1 MIQLAIFD
9 LDGFLVNTEQL
20 KAGSY
25 ARAVA
30 ALCPGKVAEA
40 EVLAAYKEM
49 RAKAASENSFIC
61 SISETEVVEAYKDLV
76 GRSRQEMAEGLV
88 KRFSLEDSLRP
99 YMEKYSI
106 SEPWQA
112 LVKVRMPLYE
122 AMISDSETIRSN
134 QWAHNVSLVH
144 FMRKAGYRTA
154 LATMSDKE
162 HVQRILGIIA
172 LERSFDLVVSGEDVH
187 QGKPDPEI
195 YLRMSKELGIQQSDC
210 LVFED
215 SLTGV
220 KGGLAA
226 GMWVIAVTTPF
237 TERGVHEAG
246 ILEDKWIVDDPSRL
260 QEVVGNMLKERQED
274 E

>member
-1 MIQLAIFD
+1 MIRLAIFD

-20 KAGSY
+20 KAVSY

-40 EVLAAYKEM
+40 EVLSAYKEM
-49 RAKAASENSFIC
+49 RAKETLDNSFIC
-61 SISETEVVEAYKDLV
+61 SISETDVVEAYKDLV

-88 KRFSLEDSLRP
+88 NRFSLEDSLRP
-99 YMEKYSI
+99 YMDKYGI

-112 LVKVRMPLYE
+112 LVKVRLPLYE
-122 AMISDSETIRSN
+122 ALISNPETIRSN
-134 QWAHNVSLVH
+134 QWFHNVSLVH
-144 FMRKAGYRTA
+144 FMGKAGYHTA

-162 HVQRILGIIA
+162 HVLRILGIIA
-172 LERSFDLVVSGEDVH
+172 LEKSFDLVLSGEDVSH
-187 QGKPDPEI
+187 GKPDPEI
-195 YLRMSKELGIQQSDC
+195 YLKISNALGISQSDC

-226 GMWVIAVTTPF
+226 GMWVIAVTTSF

-260 QEVVGNMLKERQED
+260 QEVVGDMLKEREQE
-274 E
+274 

>member
-20 KAGSY
+20 KAISY

-40 EVLAAYKEM
+40 EVLSAYKEM
-49 RAKAASENSFIC
+49 RAREVSENSFIC
-61 SISETEVVEAYKDLV
+61 SISETDVVEAYKDLV

-88 KRFSLEDSLRP
+88 KRFALEDPLRP
-99 YMEKYSI
+99 YMEKYSV

-122 AMISDSETIRSN
+122 DLISNPETILSN
-134 QWAHNVSLVH
+134 QWSHNVSLVH
-144 FMRKAGYRTA
+144 FMRNAGYRTA
-154 LATMSDKE
+154 LATMSDRE

-172 LERSFDLVVSGEDVH
+172 LEKSFDLVVSGEDVSK
-187 QGKPDPEI
+187 GKPDPEI
-195 YLRMSKELGIQQSDC
+195 YLRISNELRIPKSDC

-226 GMWVIAVTTPF
+226 GMWVIAVTTAF
-237 TERGVHEAG
+237 TEQGVHASG

-260 QEVVGNMLKERQED
+260 QAVVGNMLKERQD
-274 E
+274 NG

>member
-20 KAGSY
+20 KAVSY

-40 EVLAAYKEM
+40 GVLAAYKEI
-49 RAKAASENSFIC
+49 RAKEISENSFIC
-61 SISETEVVEAYKDLV
+61 SISETEVVEAYRDLV
-76 GRSRQEMAEGLV
+76 GRSRQEMSEGLV
-88 KRFSLEDSLRP
+88 KRLALEDPLRP
-99 YMEKYSI
+99 YMEKYGVN
-106 SEPWQA
+106 EPWQA
-112 LVKVRMPLYE
+112 LVKVRMPVYE
-122 AMISDSETIRSN
+122 ALISDPETIRSN
-134 QWAHNVSLVH
+134 QWTHNVSLVR
-144 FMRKAGYRTA
+144 FMRKAGYRIA

-162 HVQRILGIIA
+162 HVMRILGIIA
-172 LERSFDLVVSGEDVH
+172 LEKSFDLVVSGEDVR

-195 YLRMSKELGIQQSDC
+195 YLRISNELGVPQSDC

-215 SLTGV
+215 SLSGV

-226 GMWVIAVTTPF
+226 GMWVIAVTTSF
-237 TERGVHEAG
+237 TERAVHAAV

-260 QEVVGNMLKERQED
+260 QEVVGNMLKERLED
-274 E
+274 A